1 MKIEQARATYNIQLR
16 QYQEKK
22 LELAKQKE
30 SLDVKINSTPNGKE
44 VYANEAAT
52 LELTINAVNEKSDE
66 YHKYMEKIMEQHAM
80 ISNMES
86 AKQQGEAMGDAMED
100 MGKIMEIARRLMKGD
115 IVPASDERKL
125 MEFDDELYQAAKNIG
140 RMRERMERKEHESLW
155 EDEEPTER
163 TDPRETADNT
173 EAFAPGPEI
182 VSVEETIA
190 SVEAPASSAPVES
203 L

>member
-30 SLDVKINSTPNGKE
+30 SLDIKINSTPNGKE

-52 LELTINAVNEKSDE
+52 LELTINAVHKKSDE
-66 YHKYMEKIMEQHAM
+66 YHKYMEKLMEQHAL
-80 ISNMES
+80 ITNMES

-115 IVPASDERKL
+115 IVPAFDERKL

-155 EDEEPTER
+155 EDEEPTEIK
-163 TDPRETADNT
+163 DSAEIADNT
-173 EAFAPGPEI
+173 EAFASGPEI
-182 VSVEETIA
+182 VSVEETVA
-190 SVEAPASSAPVES
+190 SVDAPSSSSTSVI